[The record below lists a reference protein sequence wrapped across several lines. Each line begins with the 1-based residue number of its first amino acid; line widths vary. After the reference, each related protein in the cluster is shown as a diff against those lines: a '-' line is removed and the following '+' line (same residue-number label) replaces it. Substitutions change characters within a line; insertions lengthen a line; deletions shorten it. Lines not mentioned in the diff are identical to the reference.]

1 MVSGASGWDR
11 GRTEQGRTMVK
22 FGRPWDAPGPCVSE
36 GTEDPIRAP
45 LKWQEAQRRHVTCF
59 TKLPNRGMADLV
71 WDVLGGA
78 AEAPVQWL
86 GSFSTQKDCFPGDAS
101 QGYFQNFTGD
111 GARSIIPTLPRGQ
124 LKPKESLAGHGCG
137 AES

>member
-45 LKWQEAQRRHVTCF
+45 LKWQEAQGRHVTCF

-78 AEAPVQWL
+78 AEAPSAVAWFVFYPERLLSWGCVSGVLPKFHRGWGSKHHPHFASGPTKAQGEPCWAWL
-86 GSFSTQKDCFPGDAS
+86 WS
-101 QGYFQNFTGD
+101 
-111 GARSIIPTLPRGQ
+111 
-124 LKPKESLAGHGCG
+124 
-137 AES
+137 